1 MPLFFIYTTLIVVL
15 NIQFCLETFLQA
27 MSAVLK
33 CLLVQKSNVIV
44 TWPVRPCYFSMEQNL
59 SLTLGIMKFHN
70 ELPWHGFVQSF
81 YCVFP
86 ESIKF
91 WNMSISSE
99 KFFQWFLWKFLHVFS
114 FWNSYPLAFGP
125 PDRLTVYIVLLFSIS
140 FSFCFTF
147 WKIFFNLVSLSSIE
161 FLFLCSLSESY
172 KSSILFLTDSLYLW

>member
-1 MPLFFIYTTLIVVL
+1 MPLFFIYTTVMVVL

-33 CLLVQKSNVIV
+33 CLLLQKSNVIV

-59 SLTLGIMKFHN
+59 SLPLGIMKFHN

-99 KFFQWFLWKFLHVFS
+99 KFFQWFLWAKLQISMCSSLGIQRLKIKTNEPTKAWAFL
-114 FWNSYPLAFGP
+114 
-125 PDRLTVYIVLLFSIS
+125 
-140 FSFCFTF
+140 
-147 WKIFFNLVSLSSIE
+147 LSSLQE
-161 FLFLCSLSESY
+161 NGRECERVRKTSQYSY
-172 KSSILFLTDSLYLW
+172 GLRWWLRW